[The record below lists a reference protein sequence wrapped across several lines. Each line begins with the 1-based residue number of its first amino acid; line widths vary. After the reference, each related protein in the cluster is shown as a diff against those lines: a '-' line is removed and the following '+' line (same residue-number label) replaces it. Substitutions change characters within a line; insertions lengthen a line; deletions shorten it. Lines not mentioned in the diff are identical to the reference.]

1 MKSTMKS
8 TMKNE
13 QKLRYLEVSDM
24 TCRAC
29 EEKVERGLRQIKGVV
44 KVRADR
50 HKALV
55 TITYI
60 EDTVHW
66 SEIEK
71 RLKSLGYTP
80 LPSEGLHPH
89 HGPSKPPQW
98 LSGIA
103 LILLILWLLNQLA
116 IMGNLPELPPSASFG
131 MIFVIG
137 LMTSLHCVA
146 MCGGIGLSQ
155 YLQHRSSQ
163 GTVQISTSRK
173 AVLLPSLLY
182 NSGRVLSYTLIGGLA
197 GAAGQVIGLDDRAK
211 GLITLGAGVF
221 MILMGLSLSG
231 AMPWIGKL
239 IPRLPA
245 FNLNSKDPKS
255 DAFPRSPF
263 LVGLLNGLMP
273 CGPLQTMQLYALGT
287 GSFTGGAL
295 SMLAFSLG
303 TVPLM
308 FGLGWIS
315 TFFSKKSTQHALTV
329 SALLVVVLGVSM
341 TSRGLSLAGISII
354 PARSA
359 STIESL
365 DEYGSVAILESG
377 FQRVEI
383 DLYPGYYEPI
393 VVQKGIPVRFNI
405 RASSET
411 LNGCNDA
418 VQIPAFGIQ
427 KPLNPGDNWIE
438 FVPEQSGVVPYS
450 CWMGMIR
457 SKILVVDSL
466 E

>member
-1 MKSTMKS
+1 MKSEK
-8 TMKNE
+8 
-13 QKLRYLEVSDM
+13 KLRHFKVSGM
-24 TCRAC
+24 TCRVC
-29 EEKVERGLRQIKGVV
+29 EEKIERDLKQIEGIV

-50 HKALV
+50 QKAMV
-55 TITYI
+55 TVTYN
-60 EDTVHW
+60 ENSVHW
-66 SEIEK
+66 PEIEA
-71 RLKSLGYTP
+71 RIELLGYGLP
-80 LPSEGLHPH
+80 PSEATHPRH
-89 HGPSKPPQW
+89 EFSKPSHW

-155 YLQHRSSQ
+155 CLQQPSGQ
-163 GTVQISTSRK
+163 GTVQLNTSRK
-173 AVLLPSLLY
+173 AVILPSLLY
-182 NSGRVLSYTLIGGLA
+182 NCGRVLSYTLIGGIA

-211 GLITLGAGVF
+211 GLITLGAGIF

-231 AMPWIGKL
+231 VAPWIGKM

-245 FNLNSKDPKS
+245 FNLNSENPKS
-255 DAFPRSPF
+255 DALPRSPF
-263 LVGLLNGLMP
+263 IVGLLNGLMP
-273 CGPLQTMQLYALGT
+273 CGPLQTMQIYALGT
-287 GSFTGGAL
+287 GSFTNGAL

-315 TFFSKKSTQHALTV
+315 TFFSKKISKRALTV
-329 SALLVVVLGVSM
+329 SAMLVILLGITM
-341 TSRGLSLAGISII
+341 TNRGLSLAGISLTQ
-354 PARSA
+354 PRSA
-359 STIESL
+359 AELESL
-365 DEYGSVAILESG
+365 EDFGRVATLEDD
-377 FQRVEI
+377 FQYVEI
-383 DLYPGYYEPI
+383 ELYPSYYEPI
-393 VVQKGIPVRFNI
+393 VIQRGIPVRFNI
-405 RASSET
+405 RADAKA

-418 VQIPAFGIQ
+418 IQIPAYGIQ
-427 KPLNPGDNWIE
+427 KPLLPGDNWIE

-466 E
+466 D